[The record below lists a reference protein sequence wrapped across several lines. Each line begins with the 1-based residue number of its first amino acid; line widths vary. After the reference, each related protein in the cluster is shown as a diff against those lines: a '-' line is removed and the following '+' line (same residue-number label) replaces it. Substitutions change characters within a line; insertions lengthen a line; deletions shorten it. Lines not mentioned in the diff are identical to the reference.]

1 MKMKMRKRR
10 KWFMMLLCTLL
21 IFSMVA
27 CGGRT
32 EPSHDVESK
41 AEMVS
46 VAAETEAETVPVVTE
61 IEAETVPVIAE
72 TEAETVP
79 VAAETETE
87 TPEAPETPEV
97 QETPEA
103 PETLET
109 PETPVAPETSEA
121 PETPETPAMPEM
133 PEAMDYSLQDNWAYF
148 EIDQEK
154 PVDVFL
160 ICPTVDTKSETNSF
174 DLNDKLKGRFVN
186 ALDMEKGIYEE
197 TGRMFSPYYRQMSI
211 GVYSLPEEIY
221 EAAKAIAYRDISD
234 AFRWYL
240 ENVNDGRGFVL
251 AGFSQGSEMA
261 IELLKEYFGG
271 DGEEAAALRD
281 QLITVYAIG
290 WRVTDEMRNEYLQIV
305 PASGEDDLG
314 TVVCFDCENG
324 ELTGTVIIP
333 EGTKS
338 YSINPLNWKTDQ
350 TPADKSLN
358 KGAVMATGAEPIP
371 ELCGA
376 VIGERGELI
385 VTDVKAE
392 DYPPVLDIFPEG
404 AYHLYD
410 YMFYFTN
417 LKENLALRAD
427 AWLKA
432 HPAESE
438 TEPAETEP
446 AETEPAET
454 EPMETEPMPAEQPGE
469 TESEIDRILAGM
481 TLEEKVGQM
490 IMADFRNWVQDGET
504 VPVTSLNEAIRNA
517 IARNRFGGII
527 LFAEN
532 CAQTDQ
538 TLALVREIQAAN
550 LSADREINI
559 PLLIAADQ
567 EGGIVARLG
576 EGTRWT
582 GNMALAAT
590 GDPVNAEQTALRIG
604 QELSAVGINTDF
616 APVLD
621 VNNNPANPVIGVRSF
636 SDDPA
641 TVAKYGVAY
650 QTGLQKSG
658 TIGSLKHFP
667 GHGDVATDS
676 HFGFPV
682 LYKTYE
688 ELKEC
693 ELVPFKA
700 AIEAG
705 AEMIM
710 TAHIQY
716 PEIEKG
722 TYTSTSTGEEVFL
735 PATLSHTI
743 LTDILRGDMGF
754 DGVIISDALNMA
766 AIKENFDRQDV
777 AVMAISAGMDM
788 FLMPVPVTD
797 LASLKELED
806 FMAYIVSRVQDG
818 TIAEERIDESVR
830 RILVLKEKHGLL
842 RPVAENEL
850 QEVTV
855 EETAAEANVPEAAPS
870 EESAA
875 EANTPEDNDAKT
887 PLPADQIVGSEEN
900 HAFEWELM
908 QKAVTLVKNEGDVLP
923 LQVKAGEKV
932 LFLYSHANRM
942 LTAEFARLRLV
953 EEGLLPENV
962 SFEAMSF
969 AQDNKEACIQA
980 VREANY
986 VIGVTLTFDESAL
999 IRDEASPTR
1008 FMALDEVI
1016 QAVHA
1021 EEKPFIL
1028 ISAYLPYDVAR
1039 FPEADAILASY
1050 GAVAMTV
1057 LPEGKA
1063 TYSVNLPAAICG
1075 IFGEYE
1081 FAGTLP
1087 VNIPMLDE
1095 NGRFT
1100 TENLYERKVQ

>member
-1 MKMKMRKRR
+1 MRKRR

-21 IFSMVA
+21 IFSIAA

-41 AEMVS
+41 AETFPAV
-46 VAAETEAETVPVVTE
+46 AETEAETVPVIAET
-61 IEAETVPVIAE
+61 EAETVPVIAE

-79 VAAETETE
+79 VAAETEAETVPVVTEIEAETVPAVAETEAETVPVAAETE
-87 TPEAPETPEV
+87 TETPEV
-97 QETPEA
+97 QETPE
-103 PETLET
+103 T
-109 PETPVAPETSEA
+109 PETPA
-121 PETPETPAMPEM
+121 TPAMPEM
-133 PEAMDYSLQDNWAYF
+133 PEAMDYSLQENWAYF
-148 EIDQEK
+148 DFDKEK
-154 PVDVFL
+154 QVDVFL
-160 ICPTVDTKSETNSF
+160 ICPTVDTKSETNAF

-211 GVYSLPEEIY
+211 GVNSLPEEIY
-221 EAAKAIAYRDISD
+221 EAAKAIAYRDVSD

-240 ENVNDGRGFVL
+240 ENANDGRGFVL
-251 AGFSQGSEMA
+251 AGFSQGSEMV

-290 WRVTDEMRNEYLQIV
+290 WRVTDEMRNEYPQIV

-314 TVVCFDCENG
+314 TVICFDCENG
-324 ELTGTVIIP
+324 ELTGTVVIP

-410 YMFYFTN
+410 YMFYYTN

-427 AWLKA
+427 TWLKA
-432 HPAESE
+432 HQAE
-438 TEPAETEP
+438 PVETEP

-517 IARNRFGGII
+517 IARDRFGGII

-567 EGGIVARLG
+567 EGGIGARLG

-590 GDPVNAEQTALRIG
+590 GDPVSAEQTALRIG

-641 TVAKYGVAY
+641 TVAEYGVAY

-830 RILVLKEKHGLL
+830 RILVLKKKHGLL

-850 QEVTV
+850 QKVTV
-855 EETAAEANVPEAAPS
+855 EETATEANVPEAAPS

-875 EANTPEDNDAKT
+875 EANTPEDNDAQT

-908 QKAVTLVKNEGDVLP
+908 QKAVTLLKNEGDVLP
-923 LQVKAGEKV
+923 LQVKEGEKV

-969 AQDNKEACIQA
+969 AQDNKETCIQA
-980 VREANY
+980 AREADY

-999 IRDEASPTR
+999 IKNEASPTR

-1016 QAVHA
+1016 QAVH
-1021 EEKPFIL
+1021 EEGKPFIL

-1039 FPEADAILASY
+1039 FPEADAVLASY
-1050 GAVAMTV
+1050 GAVAMTAI
-1057 LPEGKA
+1057 PEGKA

-1075 IFGEYE
+1075 IFGEYT
-1081 FAGTLP
+1081 FTGKLP
-1087 VNIPMLDE
+1087 VNIPALDE
-1095 NGRFT
+1095 GGHFT
-1100 TENLYERKVQ
+1100 DQILYER